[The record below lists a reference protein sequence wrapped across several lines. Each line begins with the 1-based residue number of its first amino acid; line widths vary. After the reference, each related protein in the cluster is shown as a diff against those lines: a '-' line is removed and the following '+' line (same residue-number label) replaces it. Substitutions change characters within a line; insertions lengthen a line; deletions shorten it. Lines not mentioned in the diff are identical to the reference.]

1 VENVEEKEMKT
12 EATQTEE
19 IELETSQAVE
29 DEALDREIARR
40 LANVDFEEKL
50 QAIKEENEQEIA
62 KLSQLLL
69 SSQAENQEKILDLEE
84 KQGRLQELEK

>member
-1 VENVEEKEMKT
+1 MENVEEKEMKT

>member
-1 VENVEEKEMKT
+1 MENVEEKEMKT

-84 KQGRLQELEK
+84 KQSRLQELEK